1 MYASVAYELLFWNVL
16 LSSSAGLRWQPA
28 QAAKILSEA
37 WGTTHQRR
45 EVSMAECP
53 KSTLYKGW
61 TSKRP
66 AHIKSHLVFYIPQCP
81 GSFYLPL
88 AALSQSSSHFWK
100 ENSLLFFPPP
110 EAPLP
115 SHPSKKE
122 TPHNQETTFGVHPGL
137 HTSGWGFLGQEKVAR
152 PLCLGKCSL
161 AAPSQRSTPS
171 AFPKVSVRKF
181 FFFLFFFFLVLISSN
196 KNNEFLKPTRMWQ
209 GVNKADQE
217 GDVWPVSC
225 SSHKSYQKPEL
236 QRTSLAS
243 GVQRASS
250 LHPPTGTPTPHLSQR
265 PRWSTP
271 VTPTPTNWPTQGLSS
286 FPSVAN
292 TADTWG
298 SLYNLMCFR
307 DMGWY
312 GFVEGCL
319 ESSTWTPN
327 FKGL

>member
-1 MYASVAYELLFWNVL
+1 
-16 LSSSAGLRWQPA
+16 
-28 QAAKILSEA
+28 
-37 WGTTHQRR
+37 
-45 EVSMAECP
+45 MAECP

-181 FFFLFFFFLVLISSN
+181 FFFSFSFFWFLSVQTRTMNSSSPQECD
-196 KNNEFLKPTRMWQ
+196 KVSTKPTRKVMYGPWAAAPINHIRNQ
-209 GVNKADQE
+209 
-217 GDVWPVSC
+217 
-225 SSHKSYQKPEL
+225 SYKERAL
-236 QRTSLAS
+236 QVECKGLAPCTLQQAPPHPTSPRGLA
-243 GVQRASS
+243 GA
-250 LHPPTGTPTPHLSQR
+250 HLSPPHQQ
-265 PRWSTP
+265 T
-271 VTPTPTNWPTQGLSS
+271 GL
-286 FPSVAN
+286 
-292 TADTWG
+292 
-298 SLYNLMCFR
+298 L
-307 DMGWY
+307 
-312 GFVEGCL
+312 
-319 ESSTWTPN
+319 
-327 FKGL
+327 KG